1 MVEEEIQAVM
11 KSVALQ
17 VFQLVLQREGVNG
30 VSGL

>member
-1 MVEEEIQAVM
+1 MVEEEIQAIM
-11 KSVALQ
+11 KSVVL